1 MKPEEVVKRPTTR
14 TDYIRCYFDLLCSK
28 YRSALPK
35 KMIERWKDN
44 DEIATRA
51 KILTR
56 LDRLKLGNFGDCKTL
71 QEGVCELRI
80 HYGPGIRIYYGKIG
94 NKVILLLCGGDK
106 GSQDRDIVK
115 AKEYLKDYQS
125 REIGHGKK

>member
-1 MKPEEVVKRPTTR
+1 MYLMRYNEIIMEIQIEFYETSNGKRP
-14 TDYIRCYFDLLCSK
+14 F
-28 YRSALPK
+28 
-35 KMIERWKDN
+35 
-44 DEIATRA
+44 EIWLKGMKEQHTRA
-51 KILTR
+51 QILMR

-80 HYGPGIRIYYGKIG
+80 HYGPGIRLYYGKIG
-94 NKVILLLCGGDK
+94 SKVILLLCGGDK

-125 REIGHGKK
+125 RGVNYGKK

>member
-1 MKPEEVVKRPTTR
+1 M
-14 TDYIRCYFDLLCSK
+14 
-28 YRSALPK
+28 
-35 KMIERWKDN
+35 
-44 DEIATRA
+44 DEIEIELYETAIGKSPFEIWFKDIKEIHTRS

-94 NKVILLLCGGDK
+94 NRIVLLLCGGDK
-106 GSQDRDIVK
+106 GSQDRDINK
-115 AKEYLKDYQS
+115 AKDYLKDYQS
-125 REIGHGKK
+125 RSLNNGKK

>member
-1 MKPEEVVKRPTTR
+1 MEEIDIEIYETAIGKRPFEIWITE
-14 TDYIRCYFDLLCSK
+14 I
-28 YRSALPK
+28 
-35 KMIERWKDN
+35 KD
-44 DEIATRA
+44 IHTRA

-71 QEGVCELRI
+71 QGGVCELRI
-80 HYGPGIRIYYGKIG
+80 HYGKGFRVYYGKIG

-106 GSQDRDIVK
+106 QSQDKDINK

-125 REIGHGKK
+125 RELSYGKK